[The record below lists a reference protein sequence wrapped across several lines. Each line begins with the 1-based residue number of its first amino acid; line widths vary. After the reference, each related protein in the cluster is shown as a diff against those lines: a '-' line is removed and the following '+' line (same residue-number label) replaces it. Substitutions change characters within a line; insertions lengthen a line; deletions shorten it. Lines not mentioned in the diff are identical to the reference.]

1 MTHPELKARIASA
14 YNAALDRRGQSAVS
28 HRDHFGQRV
37 VELADLRVQFRHA
50 GVANVLPVTDP
61 FAEWAWLAKPDGEY
75 AVPGALLCISAQP
88 GSTRS
93 LPYVS
98 NSSTLQALLER
109 DHPSDPCQEHRDAGA

>member
-75 AVPGALLCISAQP
+75 AVPGALLCISLGEPFADGYCYKLVATVLTPPSQ
-88 GSTRS
+88 ST
-93 LPYVS
+93 
-98 NSSTLQALLER
+98 
-109 DHPSDPCQEHRDAGA
+109 